1 MRAEMTCDQ
10 IRVELSAR
18 LDGEVSEAI
27 SERLDEHLATC
38 SACRAY
44 ETSLAAVRQAIRVR
58 ALGDDVPDLTAAV
71 MQRVRE
77 AERPTRRLGD
87 LVRFRLRIAAVAA
100 AAMALVVLGASLPF
114 TDSPGDIATAN
125 EISENVQNA
134 ATMLDS
140 YEAAFDI
147 VERGWHEDVRTRRF
161 TAQVWFRAPE
171 DIHVRVT
178 DRTDYPSREW
188 PTNDYEMIA
197 NSDRWWIEER
207 SACPTEGLPACPRP
221 YIVDSPIERRAVLDR
236 QPFDGTTPLPTDIVV
251 PLSTLAS
258 GSGVDVLGRTSV
270 AGRSA
275 LRVRLDHRR
284 ALPLVSA
291 LQVGGSWREFH
302 PLDTVDIW
310 LDDQTW
316 FPLRFEV
323 RAGTSPDRSLWA
335 LRRSL
340 SDEPGEI
347 LLQVTARSFDGD
359 PGLGDGIFAAPR
371 SGAVRDGGFEALGAA
386 SGAAVE
392 IPPGLRPYR
401 AGRLGSHRIRTYT
414 DGLTFLKVS
423 TTRRGEINIAPEAE
437 ELATHSGFAYYLPAS
452 ATSSKRVDVMGKA
465 LHLTLESNLPRDELI
480 AIAATAAI
488 EGREAPKILRRS
500 GGTVVARA
508 NPDAAL
514 DRNPFALRPRFLP
527 AGYEAATAVVTTN
540 EAGNDTVVVYYRH
553 REIEFEGTGIRIAQ
567 SSNVAYLPPSS
578 EEFVDVAVDGGV
590 GRWSPERGELEW
602 IDDGV
607 YRAVAVPSGDLATAS
622 RIAARLR

>member
-1 MRAEMTCDQ
+1 MRAEMDHDR
-10 IRVELSAR
+10 IRMELSAR
-18 LDGEVSEAI
+18 LDGEVTTAVSDA
-27 SERLDEHLATC
+27 LDEHLATC
-38 SACRAY
+38 SACRTY
-44 ETSLAAVRQAIRVR
+44 EARLAAVRQTMRVR
-58 ALGDDVPDLTAAV
+58 ALEEDVPDLTAAV
-71 MQRVRE
+71 MRRVTAIPSNRWGE
-77 AERPTRRLGD
+77 LA
-87 LVRFRLRIAAVAA
+87 RFRLRIAAVAA
-100 AAMALVVLGASLPF
+100 AAMALVVFGASLPF
-114 TDSPGDIATAN
+114 TDSPSDIATAG
-125 EISENVQNA
+125 EVSKNVQNA
-134 ATMLDS
+134 ARMLDS
-140 YEAAFDI
+140 YEASFDI

-171 DIHVRVT
+171 DIHVQVT
-178 DRTDYPSREW
+178 DRTDYPSSAW

-197 NSDRWWIEER
+197 NADRWWIEER

-221 YIVDSPIERRAVLDR
+221 YILDSTIERRAVLHR

-258 GSGVDVLGRTSV
+258 GSGVDVLGRTAI

-310 LDDQTW
+310 LDAETW

-340 SDEPGEI
+340 SDVPGDV
-347 LLQVTARSFDGD
+347 LLRVTARSFDGD
-359 PGLGDGIFAAPR
+359 PVLSDGIFSAPR
-371 SGAVRDGGFEALGAA
+371 SGALRDGGFEGLGATSSA
-386 SGAAVE
+386 VVE
-392 IPPGLRPYR
+392 IPIGLRPYR
-401 AGRLGSHRIRTYT
+401 AGRLGARRIRTYT
-414 DGLTFLKVS
+414 DGLTFLKVA
-423 TTRRGEINIAPEAE
+423 TTREGALDIAPEAE
-437 ELATHSGFAYYLPAS
+437 ELRSPTGFLYYLPAS
-452 ATSSKRVDVMGKA
+452 ATSSRRVDIVGKTQ
-465 LHLTLESNLPRDELI
+465 HLTLESNLPREELI
-480 AIAATAAI
+480 AIAATTQI

-508 NPDAAL
+508 HPDAAL
-514 DRNPFALRPRFLP
+514 DRYPFALKPNYLP
-527 AGYEAATAVVTTN
+527 AGYQAATAVVTTN
-540 EAGNDTVVVYYRH
+540 AAGNDTVVVYYRH
-553 REIEFEGTGIRIAQ
+553 PEIESEGTGIRVAQ
-567 SSNVAYLPPSS
+567 SSNIAYLPPSS
-578 EEFVDVAVDGGV
+578 EEFVDVSVDGGV